1 MTLTLNY
8 LFYLLGIVLVI
19 VAGMIYVDKT
29 HPRRFTAGTF
39 WLVYALIFLIGDW
52 LPVNVVGVLVVAM
65 ALIAGS
71 GGVTA
76 GKPKM
81 LSEQARRQSAKRL
94 GNKLFVPALT
104 IPVVTVVLT
113 LGASY
118 LAFGGK
124 PLLDPKNVTLM
135 GFGIGCIVALGV
147 ACVMTRDTVG
157 QSMKETRRLVD
168 ALSWAAVLP
177 QMLGMLGLVFSD
189 AGVGKAV
196 AHVTTAYVNLD
207 YRLVAVAVY
216 CIGMALFTM
225 VMGNGFA
232 AFPVMTGGVG
242 VPILV
247 GVFHGNPATMVAI
260 GMFSGYCGT
269 LMTPMAANFNMVPAA
284 LLELPDKNAVI
295 KVQIPTALS
304 LLVVNIFL
312 LNWLM
317 FI

>member
-1 MTLTLNY
+1 MTLTINY
-8 LFYLLGIVLVI
+8 LFYLVGIVLVV
-19 VAGMIYVDKT
+19 VAGMILTDKS
-29 HPRRFTAGTF
+29 HPRRLTAGVF
-39 WLVYALIFLIGDW
+39 WLIYALIFLVGDW
-52 LPVNVVGVLVVAM
+52 IPVPVVGVLVVAM
-65 ALIAGS
+65 ALIAGF
-71 GGVTA
+71 GGVTGA
-76 GKPKM
+76 KPKM
-81 LSEQARRQSAKRL
+81 LSEETRRQSATRL

-104 IPVVTVVLT
+104 IPVVTVILT
-113 LGASY
+113 LGAKY
-118 LAFGGK
+118 LVFGGT
-124 PLLDPKNVTLM
+124 PLIELKNVTLI
-135 GFGIGCIVALGV
+135 GFGIGCVIALAV

-157 QSMKETRRLVD
+157 QSMREARRLID

-247 GVFHGNPATMVAI
+247 GVFHGNPATMAAI

-269 LMTPMAANFNMVPAA
+269 LMTPMAANFNIVPAA
-284 LLELPDKNAVI
+284 LLELKDKYQVI
-295 KVQIPTALS
+295 KIQIPTALT
-304 LLVVNIFL
+304 LLVVNVFL
-312 LNWLM
+312 MYFLV
-317 FI
+317 FR